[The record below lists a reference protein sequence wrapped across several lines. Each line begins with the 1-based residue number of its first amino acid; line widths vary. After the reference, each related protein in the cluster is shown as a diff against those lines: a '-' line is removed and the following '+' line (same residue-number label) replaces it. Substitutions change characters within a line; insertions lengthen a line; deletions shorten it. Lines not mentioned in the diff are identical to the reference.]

1 MFQQFR
7 SALTDPLLRVAF
19 LCILLM
25 GPAIASVMPF
35 QSVIGV
41 ERLGMSDWVYALV
54 VSFGAVFGVIAA
66 VTVGIITDQSG
77 RYRGVLTASIIVGT
91 IAGLA
96 MLLVP
101 TMIVFIV
108 VHAILFPIAA
118 TAYTQ
123 YFALAAVAAER
134 NPKMDKDAALSL
146 VRAAFAGSFAVT
158 PPLWAIALAAGADLM
173 SVYAVLVAANIA
185 VLLVVLRFWP
195 RGQLQPED
203 ARSKLSFVASLKE
216 VTNRAILLRVS
227 LVAVVSSS
235 NGLYN
240 ILLGL
245 LVLNRLGGDEADV
258 GWFAGGVAAVE
269 MPVMLAGAVLVK
281 RYTRRGLIL
290 AGVILYSGSL
300 SLLGLMPSMTAAWW
314 LILPFG
320 IGAGIILSVP
330 VAYVQGLVSHRPGA
344 GSSLLSLT
352 HLGGITV
359 ASAIFAVGASF
370 LTYSGVAILGAVI
383 AVIAG
388 GLLYRLK

>member
-7 SALTDPLLRVAF
+7 SALKDPLLRVAF
-19 LCILLM
+19 LCISLM

-41 ERLGMSDWVYALV
+41 ERLGMPDWLYALV
-54 VSFGAVFGVIAA
+54 VSFGAVLGVVAA
-66 VTVGIITDQSG
+66 VTVGIVTDQSG
-77 RYRGVLTASIIVGT
+77 RYRGVLTASILVGAV
-91 IAGLA
+91 AGLG
-96 MLLVP
+96 MLLAPSVP
-101 TMIVFIV
+101 MFIL
-108 VHAILFPIAA
+108 VHAVLFPIAA

-134 NPKMDKDAALSL
+134 NQTLDKDAALSL

-173 SVYAVLVAANIA
+173 TVYGVLVVANLV
-185 VLLVVLRFWP
+185 VLLVVLQFWP
-195 RGQLQPED
+195 QGQLQAEE

-216 VTNRAILLRVS
+216 VTTKAILLRLS
-227 LVAVVSSS
+227 LVAVISSS

-290 AGVILYSGSL
+290 AGAFLYSGSL
-300 SLLGLMPSMTAAWW
+300 SLLGLMPSMALAWW

-320 IGAGIILSVP
+320 IGAGLILSVP
-330 VAYVQGLVSHRPGA
+330 VAYVQGLVAHRPGA

-359 ASAIFAVGASF
+359 ASAVFAVGASF
-370 LTYSGVAILGAVI
+370 LSYTGVAMLGAGF
-383 AVIAG
+383 AVAAG
-388 GLLYRLK
+388 IVLYRLR